1 MTFKEI
7 VDVLNALLTPV
18 TAGTTVYIAWQQ
30 YQVSR
35 LTLRKDLYEK
45 RLRVYQAFM
54 SYLSEIVRDGKVHHN
69 RVRQFYAEASE
80 GDFLFDVELVEKAD
94 ELYKQGIQLWYLYD
108 QLCPFDGSPGLPVG
122 DERSRIAHEESELLE
137 WFINQISTTRELF
150 REQMSIQEKRVPSLV
165 KLNGLKRK
173 KV

>member
-1 MTFKEI
+1 MAFKEI

-18 TAGTTVYIAWQQ
+18 IAGTTVYIAWQQ

-54 SYLSEIVRDGKVHHN
+54 SYLSEIVREGKVHHN
-69 RVRQFYAEASE
+69 RVIQFYAEASE
-80 GDFLFDVELVEKAD
+80 GEFLFDAELVEKAD
-94 ELYKQGIQLWYLYD
+94 ELYKQGIQLWYLHN
-108 QLCPFDGSPGLPVG
+108 QLYPFDGSPGLPVG
-122 DERSRIAHEESELLE
+122 DERSRVAHEDSELLE

-150 REQMSIQEKRVPSLV
+150 RKQMSIQERRVPSLV